1 MKNQPNIAAMIERC
15 EAEIESSSKAIE
27 TALEDARKGNP
38 TTALSV
44 VQFATTLLRA
54 TQELQAIKTFGRI
67 VEYKDRDIEHLKWHL
82 DRLETANLEADA

>member
-15 EAEIESSSKAIE
+15 EGEIESSSKAIK
-27 TALEDARKGNP
+27 TALAEARKGNP
-38 TTALSV
+38 ATALSV

-54 TQELQAIKTFGRI
+54 THELQGIKIFDRI
-67 VEYKDRDIEHLKWHL
+67 VEYKDREIEHLKWHL